1 MPTATPAPTATPV
14 PTATPAPT
22 ATPVPTATPAP
33 TATPTPTPI
42 TQQVVSTQA
51 ELNAALASS
60 NPDLKEVVIE
70 QSGASSFE
78 IPKEDKSDLTLVVNA
93 PNGEVVNNGNFKEI
107 VIKAIAS
114 NTFIEK
120 ATGNNIIFQAATGR
134 VAIDEGA
141 SANIEVNK
149 GESEAPKLDLVN
161 NGTVSELTLSTKADV
176 NVSGKNTAAAIPVT
190 STASAGGSTIST
202 SQNLNLKAESKVELT
217 LNAGAENT
225 TATVSDAANIPD
237 VKGLGKVPVKDS
249 DSGKLLDTV
258 VAEKDET
265 VKANKVSVSGKVVTS
280 EDKAPFAG
288 ASVYLLNYAAGIN
301 KGNVSQYLTE
311 ENKVADTT
319 EDGTYAFEAEW
330 GNYWFV
336 VKAEGYRTVLQTV
349 EITSAYENAFSNEQV
364 ELVAGE
370 DDATGNIELTLVDAA
385 TGDAIDYAVAL
396 EIREGANNV
405 SGNILKEIAV
415 EASAN
420 GKCAIEELPI
430 GSYTIQVVSADAKS
444 EIVAAPFSVTVIAG
458 QTITKP
464 FSVTKIINDDQIR
477 FVLRWGDEE
486 SGAPSDLD
494 SHLVGPKV
502 KGIGNFHTYYSDK
515 TYEEYDGEDSY
526 VKYADLDVDDTTWEG
541 PETTTIY
548 KQNAG
553 TYCFYIYDF
562 SDQEDEESK
571 NMSDKSGAIV
581 TVYRGSTLLNTFN
594 VPTGQS
600 GNLWHVCDYDS
611 VTGRVTSVNT
621 VGYWPNDGSSTVGM
635 SEAEV
640 LRDSLSRKISD
651 IQAYDFVL
659 ADNAYKANMKT
670 VLAEAENLAD
680 NSENMD
686 DIRAMLQKLEE
697 IKNDIQSVGTIENV
711 KLDGEYVDW
720 DTIED
725 EDHYIVNGIRIM
737 GVNNTPGE
745 IEVAFANASDD
756 PLEVRSE
763 DVSGQDYI
771 KVITVTNTVSGI
783 SRIWK
788 LYYEIDLSSIF
799 RLTEDDIVGE
809 LITDV
814 SVNCDAKYGYIYLSG
829 VADSMPEFTVTVSE
843 GITYSI
849 NWNAEDYAAIITM
862 NKDGDSYEYRVFY
875 NKDTDITSPMNGNI
889 SGKGIIYSYVNT
901 DEKVIT
907 ITGTEEVLKDVVMR
921 EYTDRTTEVV
931 KNEQGI
937 VESVVVTN
945 TKYNV
950 SDTYSVE
957 YVKVEAPALENG
969 TEYEVTLDDG
979 QVQYYAFTP
988 ETTGYYTIGD
998 PDRTELDI
1006 IINLYEEGALRANT
1020 WSNYLGGIYME
1031 AGRTYYINVRQ
1042 DMSDLPYTFSFK
1054 VVLEE
1059 EDNDNTDA
1067 LSEQESEGFADETTA
1082 ADTEA
1087 ATFGDESFVEESE
1100 TAPEADGFTAEAGFE
1115 ESTEETAEV
1124 DADALAFE
1132 DFQ

>member
-1 MPTATPAPTATPV
+1 M
-14 PTATPAPT
+14 
-22 ATPVPTATPAP
+22 
-33 TATPTPTPI
+33 
-42 TQQVVSTQA
+42 
-51 ELNAALASS
+51 
-60 NPDLKEVVIE
+60 
-70 QSGASSFE
+70 
-78 IPKEDKSDLTLVVNA
+78 
-93 PNGEVVNNGNFKEI
+93 
-107 VIKAIAS
+107 
-114 NTFIEK
+114 
-120 ATGNNIIFQAATGR
+120 
-134 VAIDEGA
+134 
-141 SANIEVNK
+141 
-149 GESEAPKLDLVN
+149 
-161 NGTVSELTLSTKADV
+161 
-176 NVSGKNTAAAIPVT
+176 
-190 STASAGGSTIST
+190 
-202 SQNLNLKAESKVELT
+202 
-217 LNAGAENT
+217 
-225 TATVSDAANIPD
+225 
-237 VKGLGKVPVKDS
+237 
-249 DSGKLLDTV
+249 
-258 VAEKDET
+258 AEKDET

-311 ENKVADTT
+311 ENKVADTA

-349 EITSAYENAFSNEQV
+349 EITSAYENAFSNEQA

-385 TGDAIDYAVAL
+385 TGAAIDYAVAL

-464 FSVTKIINDDQIR
+464 FFVTKIINDDQIR

-526 VKYADLDVDDTTWEG
+526 VKYADLDVDDVSWEG

-548 KQNAG
+548 KQTAG
-553 TYCFYIYDF
+553 TYRFYIYDF

-581 TVYRGSTLLNTFN
+581 TVYRGSTLLNTFS

-635 SEAEV
+635 SETEV

-651 IQAYDFVL
+651 IKDYDFVL

-686 DIRAMLQKLEE
+686 DIRAMIQKLEE

-711 KLDGEYVDW
+711 KLDGEYVRW
-720 DTIED
+720 ETIGD
-725 EDHYIVNGIRIM
+725 EDYYIVNGIRIM

-745 IEVAFANASDD
+745 IEVAFTNTSDD

-763 DVSGQDYI
+763 DVAGQDYI

-788 LYYEIDLSSIF
+788 LYYDIDLSSIF

-814 SVNCDAKYGYIYLSG
+814 SVSCDAKYGYIYLSG
-829 VADSMPEFTVTVSE
+829 VADSIPEFTVNVSE

-849 NWNAEDYAAIITM
+849 NWNAEDYVAVITM
-862 NKDGDSYEYRVFY
+862 NKDGDSYEYRVSY

-901 DEKVIT
+901 DEKVIR
-907 ITGTEEVLKDVVMR
+907 ITGTEEVLTDVVMC

-937 VESVVVTN
+937 VESIVVTN

-957 YVKVEAPALENG
+957 YVKVEAPAPENG

-988 ETTGYYTIGD
+988 EITGYYAIGD

-1006 IINLYEEGALRANT
+1006 TINLYEEGALRDDT
-1020 WSNYLGGIYME
+1020 WSNYLSGIYME
-1031 AGRTYYINVRQ
+1031 AGRTYYISVSQ
-1042 DMSDLPYTFSFK
+1042 DMSELPYTFSFK

-1059 EDNDNTDA
+1059 EDNDNTDT
-1067 LSEQESEGFADETTA
+1067 LSEPESDGFADETTA

-1100 TAPEADGFTAEAGFE
+1100 TAPEADGFTAEGGFE
-1115 ESTEETAEV
+1115 ESTEENAEA